1 MSRNQ
6 VRSLWSRLWGSG
18 HAPARKPA
26 RRLAIEALEDR
37 AVPATVVTNLLDSTN
52 ASSPIAGSLRN
63 AITRPD
69 SDGIITFDPTLFS
82 DAVGP
87 QTLVL
92 NGAVGR
98 LQFNSST
105 PLTIQGPGK
114 FASGPFAG
122 QYKLIIQS
130 DIGFLSASVTNGGQ
144 GFKIGDILQQ
154 GFDQFNGGARF
165 QVLSINELS
174 DGNPTNGKGA
184 ITSVSVIQPG
194 ANSLLRGTG
203 AVLSPSGSG
212 TSQLTPVGASTGS
225 GAFLQVNPTEFGT
238 ATGLVQ
244 QQMTGGTSIIT
255 ASGIHFGTARGD
267 ALIVGLGNLTVN
279 DCRFSNTDKFGLPK
293 QSTSYITVLNGGRD
307 LSITNS
313 TFFDSGSSGSTG
325 TTGNNDLTGA
335 VVFTG
340 IGNLSVN
347 GSVFDGNDEKAIE
360 YANNGTVSI
369 ANSTFSNNG
378 DGIDTSTG
386 VAIASGGGAVRIR
399 NSTAVSVTNSLFQN
413 NLTINNRP
421 DGGDSIFGFSALAV
435 FNSGGL
441 TVSNSTFDT
450 NSTVDSGFRLIGE
463 PDTRSY
469 NSGGSAI
476 LSIGTP
482 TVAISNSLFRNN
494 SVIGIDQEDSGGGA
508 IYNFNGTLNITQC
521 GFENNRIT
529 ITGYPDSSVQPDT
542 TDYTASPELQPSAR
556 YSGGGALYSGGSTKI
571 LGSYFSDNA
580 VESQVDFW
588 QHAIDEVAT
597 PSKPLYSGGGALYL
611 TSNGLAT
618 VNYLGNTTFTR
629 NTAIQTAVTTDLSAA
644 GRGATE
650 FLPLGAIPSAVITM
664 PGFFSD
670 TIVTLN
676 SLSSSYSVA
685 SPSFKTG
692 YTVAPPVALPPTP
705 AGGPGAIA
713 RGDFNND
720 GVFDFAIANPLVN
733 TVAIYAGTVDPVT
746 SAITFSLQ
754 TTLTSGTTVG
764 AAPIALAVG
773 DFDND
778 GNDDIASANA
788 GENSLSVFLGT
799 GAGTFGTASQVALPG
814 TPVSI
819 ASGDFNGDGLDD
831 VTALSSTGTISQLNW
846 SNVSKSFAN
855 PVNSVF
861 SGFPATIALG
871 DINGDAVLDAV
882 VAEPAANKIG
892 VYLGQANGAYALNQS
907 INTDNPLSFNNPKVA
922 TQPVVARLA
931 DLDGDGLVDLYAA
944 LKGTSDIFLLSNAG
958 ASKAGTFFPTTR
970 TNNDYYGVLK
980 SPVDV
985 MATSATKLAP
995 PNLAV
1000 ASDSAATASILI
1012 NNSAPGTPGISFVR
1026 RNLPSGKGLNGGA
1039 MIIADGRTPGN
1050 PNNVSSNSYN
1060 GSSNTSIVNCTIT
1073 GNSLVNPFATSS
1085 NSNISTVRA
1094 QSSAREAWLNSTDTG
1109 GIFADVAAGSPIL
1122 TTNAL
1127 MNNNTG
1133 IRYLQQGPPNAL
1145 VGDPVEGNTNA
1156 GVRNLSQ
1163 GNVTFGSAG
1172 NSMYD
1177 PATCYGYNNPGAVG
1191 YFGLNP
1197 TAGDIIQSDST
1208 ANLDPAGLQT
1218 DVRAPQIGL
1227 TSNPAFAGRVK
1238 YIPIE
1243 RLSPARD
1250 GGTSVNV
1257 YPSPLATDA
1266 RGANRLIN
1274 INVDIGAFEVQY
1286 ATQTSVQSPVLAPA
1300 DSTHPN
1306 PFTFTTYGQ
1315 QVTLTARAQW
1325 NDNKLPT
1332 EGIQGI
1338 IELVR
1343 SSDNVVVMAGTLV
1356 PVPGNITAGTV
1367 TLAINNNATNLLNT
1381 GTNTFYFRYGGDM
1394 NYATSQSSRF
1404 DIIVNPTATTAT
1416 LAAPVPNPSGRFNAV
1431 AFSGVVTAPVSS
1443 QVPVGTIDIG
1453 YQLGSAPFVTLATGV
1468 AIGSDGTFSTSV
1480 IPSAV
1485 GLPYGV
1491 FNIIAKFNP
1500 SDSNQFSVSTSNFQS
1515 LTIGVT
1521 PSVTLASISPN
1532 PVQAGDAVAYSAIVL
1547 ETDPLEPLTGSV
1559 DFVAN
1564 GVVLGS
1570 VPVSSANPLSGGG
1583 GLQYTLVTAGT
1594 TGLNLGTTPVV
1605 ARYNQD
1611 GGSYATTTSNAIN
1624 ITVIGYDTTTS
1635 VNASPTTLT
1644 YGSKVTLSATVSAA
1658 AAPTLGNGTVT
1669 FFQGSN
1675 QLGSGTVNA
1684 SNPTATLAPLVLP
1697 AGTHLI
1703 DAAFGGDGK
1712 AYNPSTSNPVTVT
1725 VNPANA
1731 QATLTGSSVVSLG
1744 ATTTFTTT
1752 LTPSVSGAGIAGLTG
1767 NVIFSISVN
1776 GSAPSVIGSVQV
1788 ALAGINTYRA
1798 SLAYRAPSTGN
1809 YIVSA
1814 TYAGD
1819 SNFSSTITPFAFRV
1833 NRVVV
1838 QRFYAIAPA
1847 VGSTVQLFST
1857 TTNTQLAVLRPIPNY
1872 SGGFRANTSGDVTGD
1887 GVADLVLTSRNTSFV
1902 RIYDGRTLN
1911 PLGGFFA
1918 YASNYPNPVNIA
1930 TGDVNGDLRDDII
1943 VAPGGTGFGPLVKVF
1958 NGANPAQV
1966 LWSSNVYSANYRGG
1980 VTVAAADVD
1989 NDGKADIITGPMTSS
2004 AANVRVFSGATGA
2017 MMQSFIVAGFG
2028 AGYTGG
2034 IWVAA
2039 NVYTNGTVD
2048 IVTSANAGAPR
2059 VVATDYSTL
2068 ATKANFLAFSSTYRG
2083 SIRVAM
2089 ADTNGDGI
2097 KELLVGI
2104 GANGGGPLVARY
2116 TRDYQRIDQFFA
2128 FGPGNGA
2135 ASFNGGIFPG

>member
-6 VRSLWSRLWGSG
+6 VRSLWSRLWGTEKAS
-18 HAPARKPA
+18 ARKPS

-37 AVPATVVTNLLDSTN
+37 AVPATMVANLLDSTN
-52 ASSPIAGSLRN
+52 ASSPIAGSLRE
-63 AITRPD
+63 AITRP

-98 LQFNSST
+98 LQFNSSA

-130 DIGFLSASVTNGGQ
+130 DIGFLSASVSNGGN
-144 GFKIGDILQQ
+144 GFRVGDILQQ

-165 QVLSINELS
+165 QVLAINELS
-174 DGNPTNGKGA
+174 DNNPTNGKGA

-194 ANSLLRGTG
+194 ANFSLRATG
-203 AVLSPSGSG
+203 AVLSPTG
-212 TSQLTPVGASTGS
+212 TGITQLTPVGASTGS
-225 GAFLQVNPTEFGT
+225 GAFLQVNPTDFGT

-255 ASGIHFGTARGD
+255 ASGLHFGTARGD
-267 ALIVGLGNLTVN
+267 AVIVGLGNLTVN
-279 DCRFSNTDKFGLPK
+279 DCRFDNTDKFGAPK
-293 QSTSYITVLNGGRD
+293 QSTSYISVLSGGRD
-307 LSITNS
+307 LTLNNS
-313 TFFDSGSSGSTG
+313 SFSDAG
-325 TTGNNDLTGA
+325 TTAIDVIGQGNFN
-335 VVFTG
+335 
-340 IGNLSVN
+340 VN
-347 GSVFDGNDEKAIE
+347 GCVFDGNDFSAIDFRTI
-360 YANNGTVSI
+360 GTVTI
-369 ANSTFSNNG
+369 NNSTFKNNG
-378 DGIDTSTG
+378 DGGITNVSTPF
-386 VAIASGGGAVRIR
+386 GGGAVRIR
-399 NSTAVSVTNSLFQN
+399 NSTAVIVNNTLFDGNKTLNATPEIINSVFGYSTLSVSNSNSL
-413 NLTINNRP
+413 
-421 DGGDSIFGFSALAV
+421 
-435 FNSGGL
+435 
-441 TVSNSTFDT
+441 TVTNSTFDNNT
-450 NSTVDSGFRLIGE
+450 SINSGFRLAGE
-463 PDTRSY
+463 PDTSDY
-469 NSGGSAI
+469 NNGGAAI
-476 LSIGTP
+476 LTIGTP
-482 TVAISNSLFRNN
+482 TVTVANSLFRNN
-494 SVIGIDQEDSGGGA
+494 SVLNIKQEVSGGGA
-508 IYNFNGTLNITQC
+508 IYNFNGSLTVTQT

-529 ITGYPDSSVQPDT
+529 ITGYPNSSVEDDT
-542 TDYTASPELQPSAR
+542 TDYSANPQLQPSAR
-556 YSGGGALYSGGSTKI
+556 YSGGGAVYSGGSTTI
-571 LGSYFSDNA
+571 SGSYFFQNT

-588 QHAIDEVAT
+588 QNAVDETAT
-597 PSKPLYSGGGALYL
+597 ASKPLYSGGGALYL

-618 VNYLGNTTFTR
+618 VNNLSNTTFTR
-629 NTAIQTAVTTDLSAA
+629 NSAIQTAVTTDLLAA
-644 GRGATE
+644 GKGGTV
-650 FLPLGAIPSAVITM
+650 FIPLGAVPSAVITI

-670 TIVTLN
+670 SIVTLN
-676 SLSSSYSVA
+676 APNSSYSVA
-685 SPSFKTG
+685 NFSKFFGS
-692 YTVAPPVALPPTP
+692 TVAPPVSLPSNP

-720 GVFDFAIANPLVN
+720 GVFDFAVANPLVN
-733 TVAIYAGTVDPVT
+733 TVSIYAGTVDPLT
-746 SAITFSLQ
+746 AAITFSLQ

-764 AAPIALAVG
+764 AAPIAVTVG

-778 GNDDIASANA
+778 GNDDIAAANS
-788 GENSLSVFLGT
+788 GENSLSVFLGV
-799 GAGTFGTASQVALPG
+799 GDGTFGAASQVALPG

-819 ASGDFNGDGLDD
+819 AAGDFNGDGLDD
-831 VTALSSTGTISQLNW
+831 VTAISSTGTISQLNW
-846 SNVSKSFAN
+846 SNISKGFAN

-861 SGFPATIALG
+861 SSFPATIALG
-871 DINGDAVLDAV
+871 DINDDAVLDAV

-892 VYLGQANGAYALNQS
+892 VYLGQANGSYVFNQS

-931 DLDGDGLVDLYAA
+931 DLDGDGRVDLYAA
-944 LKGTSDIFLLSNAG
+944 LKGTSDIFVLGNTG
-958 ASKAGTFFPTTR
+958 ATKAGTFFPATR

-985 MATSATKLAP
+985 AATSATIFSQ
-995 PNLAV
+995 PNLV
-1000 ASDSAATASILI
+1000 VVSDSAATASILI
-1012 NNSAPGTPGISFVR
+1012 NNGAAGSPSFVR

-1039 MIIADGRTPGN
+1039 MILADGRAAGN
-1050 PNNVSSNSYN
+1050 PNNVNFNAFN

-1073 GNSLVNPFATSS
+1073 GNSLVNPFASSS
-1085 NSNISTVRA
+1085 NSNFTTSFAQSTKNISTWV
-1094 QSSAREAWLNSTDTG
+1094 NPTDTG
-1109 GIFADVAAGSPIL
+1109 GVFVDTNTGSTIL
-1122 TTNAL
+1122 STNML
-1127 MNNNTG
+1127 INNNTG
-1133 IRYLQQGPPNAL
+1133 IDYLLGTPRPTNSNIGRRYLADGS
-1145 VGDPVEGNTNA
+1145 G
-1156 GVRNLSQ
+1156 
-1163 GNVTFGSAG
+1163 TFDSVA
-1172 NSMYD
+1172 STMYD
-1177 PATCYGYNNPGAVG
+1177 PLTTYGFNSPNSNINGASISR
-1191 YFGLNP
+1191 P
-1197 TAGDIIQSDST
+1197 GDITQSDST
-1208 ANLDPAGLQT
+1208 ANLDPAGMQT

-1227 TSNPAFAGRVK
+1227 SSNPLYSGRVK

-1250 GGTSVNV
+1250 AGTSVNV
-1257 YPSPLATDA
+1257 YPTPLPTDA

-1286 ATQTSVQSPVLAPA
+1286 ATQTFVQSPVLAPA
-1300 DSTHPN
+1300 DGTHPN
-1306 PFTFTTYGQ
+1306 PYTFTTYGQ

-1343 SSDNVVVMAGTLV
+1343 SSDNVVVTAGTLV

-1367 TLAINNNATNLLNT
+1367 TLAINNNATNLLGT

-1404 DIIVNPTATTAT
+1404 DIIVNPTATTTT
-1416 LAAPVPNPSGRFNAV
+1416 LAAPLPNPSGRFNAV
-1431 AFSGVVTAPVSS
+1431 AFSGVVAAPVSS
-1443 QVPVGTIDIG
+1443 QFPVGTIDIG
-1453 YQLGSAPFVTLATGV
+1453 YQLGAAPFVTLASGV

-1485 GLPYGV
+1485 GMPYGV

-1500 SDSNQFSVSTSNFQS
+1500 SDSNQFAVSTSNFQS

-1521 PSVTLASISPN
+1521 PGVTLASISPN
-1532 PVQAGDAVAYSAIVL
+1532 PVQAGDAVAYSAIVQQ
-1547 ETDPLEPLTGSV
+1547 TDPLEPLTGSV

-1570 VPVSSANPLSGGG
+1570 VPVSGASPLSGGG
-1583 GLQYTLVTAGT
+1583 GLLYTLAASGT
-1594 TGLNLGTTPVV
+1594 TGLNIGTTPVV

-1611 GGSYATTTSNAIN
+1611 GGSYATTTSNPIN

-1635 VNASPTTLT
+1635 VSANPTTLT
-1644 YGSKVTLSATVSAA
+1644 YGSKVTLSATVSTT
-1658 AAPTLGNGTVT
+1658 AAPTLGTGTVT

-1684 SNPTATLAPLVLP
+1684 SNPTVTLAPLVLQ

-1703 DAAFGGDGK
+1703 DAAFGGDGQ

-1731 QATLTGSSVVSLG
+1731 TATLTGSSVVGLG

-1767 NVIFSISVN
+1767 NVVFSISVN
-1776 GSAPSVIGSVQV
+1776 GSSPAVIGSVPV
-1788 ALAGINTYRA
+1788 ALDGVNTYRA

-1814 TYAGD
+1814 SYVGD
-1819 SNFSSTITPFAFRV
+1819 SNFTSSITPFAFRV

-1872 SGGFRANTSGDVTGD
+1872 SGGFRANTTGDVTGD

-1966 LWSSNVYSANYRGG
+1966 IWSRNVYAASYRGG

-2017 MMQSFIVAGFG
+2017 MLQSFIVPGFG
-2028 AGYTGG
+2028 ASYTGG

-2039 NVYTNGTVD
+2039 NVYANGAVD

-2059 VVATDYSTL
+2059 VVATNSSTL
-2068 ATKANFLAFSSTYRG
+2068 ATKANFLAFSASYRG

-2089 ADTNGDGI
+2089 ADTNGDGV